1 MKFKILICISI
12 LLAGCSNLKSDEK
25 VKTTDDLYKNQSN
38 YLESYGKSLSLDE
51 SIYIARERNLDI
63 KSKNLESQIATL
75 DRKIA
80 FGNFL
85 PSIGITGNYNVK
97 DSAISLDNPLSG
109 SLSGPL
115 GGDIGFLDKE
125 AHSFGVTAQM
135 PIFVPSIWYLY
146 SARKKGEDISKM
158 VESLTDKM
166 IQLQV
171 MNQYYYIM
179 ALESKKNML
188 KADIDTAIEL
198 ERKGKNSLTVE
209 TILPWQYNKLDVNV
223 KNKEFLLNENSRKL
237 KIAKMNFM
245 KTLNLNPMTDFEL
258 EKIEGKNYSN
268 LTLEDA
274 IYSALNQNENIKI
287 SQEGNKISEDQK
299 KIAITNFLPKIML
312 GGGYVNNSNSVLSD
326 PDFLFGS
333 VSGIVSVFNGFK
345 NINEYKKSVKL
356 NEISELK
363 LEKEY
368 LKIIVETAN
377 AYTQVES
384 SNELIKLTDLNHR
397 VEKEKLNQKKN
408 EEMLGSIDEVEYL
421 SAVSSYEKSW
431 AQLQQA
437 EYRYEVSQGSLKIA
451 MGENPIKEE
460 KKDEREGN

>member
-12 LLAGCSNLKSDEK
+12 LLTGCSNIKSNEK
-25 VKTTDDLYKNQSN
+25 IKTTDNLYKNQYN
-38 YLESYGKSLSLDE
+38 YLKEYGDLSLDE
-51 SIYIARERNLDI
+51 SIDIARERNLDI

-85 PSIGITGNYNVK
+85 PSIGIAGNYNVK
-97 DSAISLDNPLSG
+97 DNPVSLDNPLSG
-109 SLSGPL
+109 R
-115 GGDIGFLDKE
+115 GDIGFLDKE

-179 ALESKKNML
+179 GLEAEKNML
-188 KADIDTAIEL
+188 EADIDTAIEL
-198 ERKGKNSLTVE
+198 EKKGKNSLAVE
-209 TILPWQYNKLDVNV
+209 TILPWQYSQLDVNV
-223 KNKEFLLNENSRKL
+223 KNKEFLLHENSRNI

-245 KTLNLNPMTDFEL
+245 KTLNLNPLTNFEL
-258 EKIEGKNYSN
+258 EKTEGKDYKN

-274 IYSALNQNENIKI
+274 IYRALNQNENIKI
-287 SQEGNKISEDQK
+287 SEKGNKISEDQK

-333 VSGIVSVFNGFK
+333 VSGVVSIFNGFK
-345 NINEYKKSVKL
+345 NINEYKKSVKM
-356 NEISELK
+356 NDISELK

-384 SNELIKLTDLNHR
+384 SNELIKLTKLNHS
-397 VEKEKLNQKKN
+397 VEKQKLNQKKN
-408 EEMLGSIDEVEYL
+408 EEMLGNIDEVEYF

-437 EYRYEVSQGSLKIA
+437 KYRFEISKGSLKIA
-451 MGENPIKEE
+451 MGENPVKEE
-460 KKDEREGN
+460 KKDEKKSN

>member
-1 MKFKILICISI
+1 MKLKILICISI
-12 LLAGCSNLKSDEK
+12 LLAGCTNLQTNEKLKS
-25 VKTTDDLYKNQSN
+25 TDNLYKNQSN
-38 YLESYGKSLSLDE
+38 YLENYGKYLSLDE
-51 SIYIARERNLDI
+51 SIDIARERNLNI
-63 KSKNLESQIATL
+63 KSKNIESQIATL

-85 PSIGITGNYNVK
+85 PSIGITGNYNMK
-97 DSAISLDNPLSG
+97 DDAISIDPLNG
-109 SLSGPL
+109 TL
-115 GGDIGFLDKE
+115 GDIGFLDQE
-125 AHSFGVTAQM
+125 THSIGITAQI

-171 MNQYYYIM
+171 MNQYYYIL
-179 ALESKKNML
+179 ALETQKKML
-188 KADIDTAIEL
+188 EADIDTAIEL
-198 ERKGKNSLTVE
+198 ERKGKNSLAVE
-209 TILPWQYNKLDVNV
+209 TILPWQYNKLNVNI
-223 KNKEFLLNENSRKL
+223 KNKEFLSKENSRQL
-237 KIAKMNFM
+237 KIAKMNFI
-245 KTLNLNPMTDFEL
+245 KTLNLNPLTDFKL
-258 EKIEGKNYSN
+258 ERIECKKYSD

-274 IYSALNQNENIKI
+274 IYKALNQNENIKI
-287 SQEGNKISEDQK
+287 SQERKKISEDQK

-312 GGGYVNNSNSVLSD
+312 GGGYVNNSNSILSN

-333 VSGIVSVFNGFK
+333 VSGVVSIFNGFK
-345 NINEYKKSVKL
+345 NINEYKKSVKM

-377 AYTQVES
+377 AYTRVES
-384 SNELIKLTDLNHR
+384 SNELIKLTQLNHK
-397 VEKEKLNQKKN
+397 VEKDKLTQKKN
-408 EEMLGSIDEVEYL
+408 EEMLGNIDEVDYL

-437 EYRYEVSQGSLKIA
+437 EYKYEVLQGALKIA
-451 MGENPIKEE
+451 MGENPVKEEIKNE
-460 KKDEREGN
+460 KKDN

>member
-1 MKFKILICISI
+1 MKLKILICISI
-12 LLAGCSNLKSDEK
+12 LLAGCTNLQSNEK
-25 VKTTDDLYKNQSN
+25 TKTTDSLYKNQSS
-38 YLESYGKSLSLDE
+38 YLENYGKYLSLDE
-51 SIYIARERNLDI
+51 SIDIARERNLDI

-85 PSIGITGNYNVK
+85 PSIGITGNYNIK
-97 DSAISLDNPLSG
+97 DDAISIDLLNGAL
-109 SLSGPL
+109 
-115 GGDIGFLDKE
+115 GDIGFLDQE
-125 AHSFGVTAQM
+125 THSIGITAQI

-171 MNQYYYIM
+171 MNQYYYIL
-179 ALESKKNML
+179 ALEAHKKML
-188 KADIDTAIEL
+188 EADIDTAIEL
-198 ERKGKNSLTVE
+198 EKKGKNSLAVE
-209 TILPWQYNKLDVNV
+209 TILPWQYNKLDVNI
-223 KNKEFLLNENSRKL
+223 KNKEFLSKENSRKL

-245 KTLNLNPMTDFEL
+245 KTLNLNPLTDFKL
-258 EKIEGKNYSN
+258 EKIEYKKYNN

-274 IYSALNQNENIKI
+274 IYKALNQNEYIKI
-287 SQEGNKISEDQK
+287 SQERKKISEDQK

-312 GGGYVNNSNSVLSD
+312 GGGYINNSNSVLSD

-333 VSGIVSVFNGFK
+333 VSGVVSIFNGFK
-345 NINEYKKSVKL
+345 NINEYKKSVKM

-377 AYTQVES
+377 AYTRVEN
-384 SNELIKLTDLNHR
+384 SNELIKLTQLNHR
-397 VEKEKLNQKKN
+397 VEKDKLTQKKN
-408 EEMLGSIDEVEYL
+408 EEMLGNIDEVDYL

-431 AQLQQA
+431 
-437 EYRYEVSQGSLKIA
+437 GK
-451 MGENPIKEE
+451 KE
-460 KKDEREGN
+460 RR